1 MPSPTTPSSLLPT
14 PSHYALLQLDPG
26 ASPQDLRQSFRNL
39 SKRFHP
45 DTTTLPAAEAAAAF
59 QRLQEAYAVLSD
71 PQRRQAYDAQ
81 LRRAAALAAVAPVSR
96 PAAPSRVTPRPVPVR
111 RPLSGGEWFALLLL
125 GCALVLS
132 LVLGLGLAWARGVEM
147 IQRPSWW
154 VEAAPL
160 PPVKAATAQPG
171 ERPASQ
177 TEGTAAALHDDGE
190 PDSSRDPSL
199 QAPLAPTGGVA
210 APAGR
215 EPVADGSIPVGSA
228 PAPLERPDRAG
239 S

>member
-26 ASPQDLRQSFRNL
+26 ASAQELRQSFRSL

-45 DTTTLPAAEAAAAF
+45 DTTTLPEAEAAAAF

-96 PAAPSRVTPRPVPVR
+96 PAPPRAAPRPVPVR

-154 VEAAPL
+154 VEEAPL
-160 PPVKAATAQPG
+160 PLVDVNTLQPD
-171 ERPASQ
+171 ERPAPQ

-190 PDSSRDPSL
+190 PDSSRDPAL
-199 QAPLAPTGGVA
+199 QAPPAPTGGLA

-239 S
+239 G